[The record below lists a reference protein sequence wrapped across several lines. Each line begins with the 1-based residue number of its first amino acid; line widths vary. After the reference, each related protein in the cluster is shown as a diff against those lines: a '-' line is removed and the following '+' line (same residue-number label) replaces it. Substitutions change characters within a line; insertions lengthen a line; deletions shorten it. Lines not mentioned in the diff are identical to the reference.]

1 MFTIRQGMMRS
12 AVGRQSMSI
21 LGGQQ
26 RTFASSAS
34 ILNSKKG
41 GPATPINDQRTS
53 PKTSTGNHPGYTDA
67 STPITDAH
75 PSNIPPASAN
85 QTPVT

>member
-1 MFTIRQGMMRS
+1 MFSAYQGMRT
-12 AVGRQSMSI
+12 VIGRQSGSI
-21 LGGQQ
+21 AGRRSL
-26 RTFASSAS
+26 TSSAS
-34 ILNSKKG
+34 VLNTKKG
-41 GPATPINDQRTS
+41 GPAAPMNDTRTS
-53 PKTSTGNHPGYTDA
+53 PKTTTGNHPGYTDA

>member
-1 MFTIRQGMMRS
+1 MFTARQGMRL
-12 AVGRQSMSI
+12 AINRQSISI
-21 LGGQQ
+21 VGQ
-26 RTFASSAS
+26 RSFVSSAS
-34 ILNSKKG
+34 VSNTKTG
-41 GPATPINDQRTS
+41 GPATPINDERTS

-67 STPITDAH
+67 STPVTDAH

>member
-1 MFTIRQGMMRS
+1 MFTIRQGMMRTVAS
-12 AVGRQSMSI
+12 RQSISTV
-21 LGGQQ
+21 GGQ

-41 GPATPINDQRTS
+41 GPTTPINDQRTS

>member
-1 MFTIRQGMMRS
+1 MIGKQSSSLINGQRS
-12 AVGRQSMSI
+12 I
-21 LGGQQ
+21 
-26 RTFASSAS
+26 TFYTP
-34 ILNSKKG
+34 LFNRKNG
-41 GPATPINDQRTS
+41 GPPTPINDDRTS

-75 PSNIPPASAN
+75 PSDIPSASAN